1 MEVSRVLDPAIAAFF
16 AERKEAWLKKN
27 ISAAMSDTE
36 VLEKQQECEQNFLL
50 DNWLPDAARR
60 ICSRALTTHPS
71 KFSHPSTGV
80 GKTNIKDGTFV
91 SPVLFEGNQR
101 NDGFVRSGN
110 VRFDLTDSVGD
121 AGALAAEDFL
131 RVTLSDGMS
140 VLQHIE
146 SETKVARELLT
157 VKGLDYEQLRSSFL
171 AIKSTSEETSTNS
184 KIKQVYFPVADQQ
197 YHLLSLLTHS
207 GHLFELRQ
215 RLDAL
220 RFSNEA
226 NDARECKKANRFH
239 PVGYQ
244 EIFGLTTIGFGG
256 TKPANISVLNNKFA
270 GKAHLLASMPPEL
283 TPRDI
288 RLPRT
293 DFFIESF
300 NAWQAKEVL
309 ESLHR
314 LFLTDYNNI
323 NLRDGRD
330 YRIQQYVDLVIEK
343 MWQVRLFLE
352 AYSGE
357 LSSALPLEQKI
368 WLYPEFAEQRQQED
382 EWLDKIIRHIA
393 RGLINHYSRSKVIT
407 NPVTLADQELLAIEE
422 VVASNKENLR

>member
-1 MEVSRVLDPAIAAFF
+1 MIDPAIATFF

-27 ISAAMSDTE
+27 ISTAMSDTE

-50 DNWLPDAARR
+50 DNWLPDAAK
-60 ICSRALTTHPS
+60 RAGQISVASHPCT
-71 KFSHPSTGV
+71 FSHPSARKNKNGY
-80 GKTNIKDGTFV
+80 V
-91 SPVLFEGNQR
+91 SSIIAKNKPR
-101 NDGFVRSGN
+101 IDGFLRSGN
-110 VRFDLTDSVGD
+110 VSVEPD
-121 AGALAAEDFL
+121 ALGNAAALDVYKFL
-131 RVTLSDGMS
+131 SLEMSDQRS
-140 VLQHIE
+140 LLVHIE
-146 SETKVARELLT
+146 QESELARQLL
-157 VKGLDYEQLRSSFL
+157 DIPSCEYQALRDGFLKMVDSDQASVSS
-171 AIKSTSEETSTNS
+171 S
-184 KIKQVYFPVADQQ
+184 KIKQVYFPIADGE

-207 GHLFELRQ
+207 GHLFELRK

-220 RFSNEA
+220 RFGDAVKE
-226 NDARECKKANRFH
+226 ARECKKTNHFH
-239 PVGYQ
+239 PAGYQ

-256 TKPANISVLNNKFA
+256 TKPQNISVLNNQNA
-270 GKAHLLASMPPEL
+270 GKAHLLASIPPEL

-293 DFFIESF
+293 DFFKESF
-300 NAWQAKEVL
+300 TAWQAKEVL

-314 LFLTDYNNI
+314 LFQTDYNNV

-352 AYSGE
+352 EYSGE

-393 RGLINHYSRSKVIT
+393 RGFINHYSRSKVIA
-407 NPVTLADQELLAIEE
+407 NPVTLADQELLAIEK

>member
-1 MEVSRVLDPAIAAFF
+1 MEGSRVLDPAIAAFF

-50 DNWLPDAARR
+50 DNWLPDAAK
-60 ICSRALTTHPS
+60 RAGQIAVASHPCT
-71 KFSHPSTGV
+71 FSHPSARKNKNGY
-80 GKTNIKDGTFV
+80 V
-91 SPVLFEGNQR
+91 SSIIAKNKPR
-101 NDGFVRSGN
+101 IDGFLRSGN
-110 VRFDLTDSVGD
+110 VSVEPD
-121 AGALAAEDFL
+121 ALGNAAALDVYKFL
-131 RVTLSDGMS
+131 SLEMSDQRS
-140 VLQHIE
+140 LLVHIE
-146 SETKVARELLT
+146 QESELARQLL
-157 VKGLDYEQLRSSFL
+157 DIPSCEYQALRDGFLKMVDSDQASVSS
-171 AIKSTSEETSTNS
+171 S
-184 KIKQVYFPVADQQ
+184 KIKQVYFPIADGE

-207 GHLFELRQ
+207 GHLFELRK

-220 RFSNEA
+220 RFGDAVKE
-226 NDARECKKANRFH
+226 ARECKKTNHFH
-239 PVGYQ
+239 PAGYQ

-256 TKPANISVLNNKFA
+256 TKPQNISVLNNQNA
-270 GKAHLLASMPPEL
+270 GKAHLLASIPPEL
-283 TPRDI
+283 TSRDI
-288 RLPRT
+288 RLPKT
-293 DFFIESF
+293 DFFKESF
-300 NAWQAKEVL
+300 TARQAKEVL
-309 ESLHR
+309 EALHR

-323 NLRDGRD
+323 NIRDGRD

-368 WLYPEFAEQRQQED
+368 WLYPEFAEQRHQED

-407 NPVTLADQELLAIEE
+407 SPITLADQELLAIEK

>member
-1 MEVSRVLDPAIAAFF
+1 
-16 AERKEAWLKKN
+16 
-27 ISAAMSDTE
+27 MSDAE

-50 DNWLPDAARR
+50 DNWLPDAAK
-60 ICSRALTTHPS
+60 RAGQIAVASHPCT
-71 KFSHPSTGV
+71 FSHPSARKNKNGY
-80 GKTNIKDGTFV
+80 V
-91 SPVLFEGNQR
+91 SSIIAKNKPR
-101 NDGFVRSGN
+101 IDGFLRSGN
-110 VRFDLTDSVGD
+110 VSVEPD
-121 AGALAAEDFL
+121 ALGNAAALDVYKFL
-131 RVTLSDGMS
+131 SLEMSDQRS
-140 VLQHIE
+140 LLVHIE
-146 SETKVARELLT
+146 QESELARQLL
-157 VKGLDYEQLRSSFL
+157 DIPSCEYQALRDGFLKMVDSDQASVSS
-171 AIKSTSEETSTNS
+171 S
-184 KIKQVYFPVADQQ
+184 KIKQVYFPIADGE

-207 GHLFELRQ
+207 GHLFELRK

-220 RFSNEA
+220 RFGDAVKE
-226 NDARECKKANRFH
+226 ARECKKTNHFH
-239 PVGYQ
+239 PAGYQ

-256 TKPANISVLNNKFA
+256 TKPQNISVLNNQNA
-270 GKAHLLASMPPEL
+270 GKAHLLASIPPEL
-283 TPRDI
+283 TSRDI
-288 RLPRT
+288 RLPKT
-293 DFFIESF
+293 DFFKESF

-314 LFLTDYNNI
+314 LFQTDYNNI

-422 VVASNKENLR
+422 VVASNKEHLR

>member
-1 MEVSRVLDPAIAAFF
+1 MEESGVIDPAIAAFF
-16 AERKEAWLKKN
+16 AERKDAWLKKN
-27 ISAAMSDTE
+27 ISAAMSDAQ

-91 SPVLFEGNQR
+91 TPVLFAGNQR

-121 AGALAAEDFL
+121 ASALAAEDFL

-157 VKGLDYEQLRSSFL
+157 VKGVDYEQLRSSFL
-171 AIKSTSEETSTNS
+171 AIKSTSEGTSTNS

-215 RLDAL
+215 RLDEL
-220 RFSNEA
+220 GRETNRVREYKKL
-226 NDARECKKANRFH
+226 NQYHPAR
-239 PVGYQ
+239 YQ

-270 GKAHLLASMPPEL
+270 GKAHLLASIPPEL

-288 RLPRT
+288 RLPKT
-293 DFFIESF
+293 DFFKESF
-300 NAWQAKEVL
+300 TAWQAKEVL
-309 ESLHR
+309 EALHR

-368 WLYPEFAEQRQQED
+368 WLYPEFAEQRQKED
-382 EWLDKIIRHIA
+382 EWLDKILRHIA
-393 RGLINHYSRSKVIT
+393 RGLINHYSRSKVLT

>member
-1 MEVSRVLDPAIAAFF
+1 MEGSRVLDPAIAAFF

-27 ISAAMSDTE
+27 ISAAMSDAE

-50 DNWLPDAARR
+50 DNWLPDAAK
-60 ICSRALTTHPS
+60 RAGQISVASHPCT
-71 KFSHPSTGV
+71 FSHPSARKNKNGY
-80 GKTNIKDGTFV
+80 V
-91 SPVLFEGNQR
+91 SSIIAKNKPR
-101 NDGFVRSGN
+101 IDGFLRSGN
-110 VRFDLTDSVGD
+110 VSVEPD
-121 AGALAAEDFL
+121 ALGNAAALDVYKFL
-131 RVTLSDGMS
+131 SLEMSDQRS
-140 VLQHIE
+140 LLVHIE
-146 SETKVARELLT
+146 QESELARQLL
-157 VKGLDYEQLRSSFL
+157 DIPSCEYQALRDGFLKMVDSDQASVSS
-171 AIKSTSEETSTNS
+171 S
-184 KIKQVYFPVADQQ
+184 KIKQVYFPIADGE

-207 GHLFELRQ
+207 GHLFELRK

-220 RFSNEA
+220 RFGDAVKE
-226 NDARECKKANRFH
+226 ARECKKTNHFH
-239 PVGYQ
+239 PAGYQ

-256 TKPANISVLNNKFA
+256 TKPQNISVLNNQNA
-270 GKAHLLASMPPEL
+270 GKAHLLASIPPEL

-293 DFFIESF
+293 DFFKESF

-357 LSSALPLEQKI
+357 LSSVLPLEQKI
-368 WLYPEFAEQRQQED
+368 WLYPEFAEQRHQED

-407 NPVTLADQELLAIEE
+407 SPITLADQELLAIEK

>member
-1 MEVSRVLDPAIAAFF
+1 MEGSRVLDPSIAAFF

-36 VLEKQQECEQNFLL
+36 VLEKQQECEQNYLL
-50 DNWLPDAARR
+50 DNWLPDAAK
-60 ICSRALTTHPS
+60 RAGQISVASHPCT
-71 KFSHPSTGV
+71 FSHPSARKNKNGY
-80 GKTNIKDGTFV
+80 V
-91 SPVLFEGNQR
+91 SSIIAKNKPR
-101 NDGFVRSGN
+101 IDGFLRSGN
-110 VRFDLTDSVGD
+110 VSVEPD
-121 AGALAAEDFL
+121 ALGNAAALDVYKFL
-131 RVTLSDGMS
+131 SLEMSDQRS
-140 VLQHIE
+140 LLVHIE
-146 SETKVARELLT
+146 QESELARQLL
-157 VKGLDYEQLRSSFL
+157 DIPSCEYQALRDGFLKMVDSDQASVSS
-171 AIKSTSEETSTNS
+171 S
-184 KIKQVYFPVADQQ
+184 KIKQVYFPIADGE

-207 GHLFELRQ
+207 GHLFELRK

-220 RFSNEA
+220 RFGDAVKE
-226 NDARECKKANRFH
+226 ARECKKTNHFH
-239 PVGYQ
+239 PAGYQ

-256 TKPANISVLNNKFA
+256 TKPQNISVLNNQNA
-270 GKAHLLASMPPEL
+270 GKAHLLASIPPEL

-293 DFFIESF
+293 EFFKESF
-300 NAWQAKEVL
+300 TAWQAKEVL
-309 ESLHR
+309 EALHR

-323 NLRDGRD
+323 NIRDGRD

-357 LSSALPLEQKI
+357 LSSALPLDQKI

-407 NPVTLADQELLAIEE
+407 NPVTLADQELLAIEK

>member
-1 MEVSRVLDPAIAAFF
+1 MIDPAIAAFF

-27 ISAAMSDTE
+27 ISAAMSDAE

-50 DNWLPDAARR
+50 DNWLPDAAK
-60 ICSRALTTHPS
+60 RAGQISVASHPCT
-71 KFSHPSTGV
+71 FSHPSARKNKNGY
-80 GKTNIKDGTFV
+80 V
-91 SPVLFEGNQR
+91 SSIIAKNKPR
-101 NDGFVRSGN
+101 IDGFLRSGN
-110 VRFDLTDSVGD
+110 VSVEPD
-121 AGALAAEDFL
+121 ALGNAAALDVYKFL
-131 RVTLSDGMS
+131 SLEMSDQRS
-140 VLQHIE
+140 LLVHIE
-146 SETKVARELLT
+146 QESELARQLL
-157 VKGLDYEQLRSSFL
+157 DIPSCEFQALRDGFLKMVDSDQASVSS
-171 AIKSTSEETSTNS
+171 S
-184 KIKQVYFPVADQQ
+184 KIKQVYFPIADGE

-207 GHLFELRQ
+207 GHLFELRK

-220 RFSNEA
+220 RFGDAVKE
-226 NDARECKKANRFH
+226 ARECKKMNHFH
-239 PVGYQ
+239 PAAYQ

-256 TKPANISVLNNKFA
+256 TKPQNISVLNNQNA
-270 GKAHLLASMPPEL
+270 GKAHLLASIPPEL

-293 DFFIESF
+293 DFFKESF
-300 NAWQAKEVL
+300 TAWQAKEVL
-309 ESLHR
+309 EALHR
-314 LFLTDYNNI
+314 LFQTDYNNI

-368 WLYPEFAEQRQQED
+368 WLYPEFAEQRHQED

-407 NPVTLADQELLAIEE
+407 NPVTLADHELLAIQK

>member
-50 DNWLPDAARR
+50 DNWLPDAAK
-60 ICSRALTTHPS
+60 RAGQIAVASHPCT
-71 KFSHPSTGV
+71 FSHPSARKNKNGY
-80 GKTNIKDGTFV
+80 V
-91 SPVLFEGNQR
+91 SSIIAKNKPR
-101 NDGFVRSGN
+101 IDGFLRSGN
-110 VRFDLTDSVGD
+110 VSVEPD
-121 AGALAAEDFL
+121 ALGNAAALDVYKFL
-131 RVTLSDGMS
+131 SLEMSDQRS
-140 VLQHIE
+140 LLVHIE
-146 SETKVARELLT
+146 QESELARQLL
-157 VKGLDYEQLRSSFL
+157 DIPSCEYQALRDGFLKMVDSDQASVSS
-171 AIKSTSEETSTNS
+171 S
-184 KIKQVYFPVADQQ
+184 KIKQVYFPIADGE

-207 GHLFELRQ
+207 GHLFELRK

-220 RFSNEA
+220 RFGDAVKE
-226 NDARECKKANRFH
+226 ARECKKTNHFH
-239 PVGYQ
+239 PAGYQ

-256 TKPANISVLNNKFA
+256 TKPQNISVLNNQNA
-270 GKAHLLASMPPEL
+270 GKAHLLASIPPEL

-288 RLPRT
+288 RLPKT
-293 DFFIESF
+293 DFFKESF

-314 LFLTDYNNI
+314 LFQTDYNNI

-407 NPVTLADQELLAIEE
+407 NPVTLADQELLAIEK

>member
-1 MEVSRVLDPAIAAFF
+1 MEGSRVLDPVIAAFF

-27 ISAAMSDTE
+27 ISAAMSDAE

-50 DNWLPDAARR
+50 DNWLPDAAK
-60 ICSRALTTHPS
+60 RAGQIAVASHPCT
-71 KFSHPSTGV
+71 FSHPSARKNKNGY
-80 GKTNIKDGTFV
+80 V
-91 SPVLFEGNQR
+91 SSIIAKNKPR
-101 NDGFVRSGN
+101 IDGFLRSGN
-110 VRFDLTDSVGD
+110 VSVEPD
-121 AGALAAEDFL
+121 ALGNAAALDVYKFL
-131 RVTLSDGMS
+131 SLEMSDQRS
-140 VLQHIE
+140 LLVHIE
-146 SETKVARELLT
+146 QESELARQLL
-157 VKGLDYEQLRSSFL
+157 DIPSCEYQALRDGFLKMVDSDQASVSS
-171 AIKSTSEETSTNS
+171 S
-184 KIKQVYFPVADQQ
+184 KIKQVYFPIADGE

-207 GHLFELRQ
+207 GHLFELRK

-220 RFSNEA
+220 RFGDAVKE
-226 NDARECKKANRFH
+226 ARECKKTNHFH
-239 PVGYQ
+239 PAGYQ

-256 TKPANISVLNNKFA
+256 TKPQNISVLNNQNA
-270 GKAHLLASMPPEL
+270 GKAHLLASIPPEL

-293 DFFIESF
+293 DFFKESF

-357 LSSALPLEQKI
+357 LSSVLPLEQKI
-368 WLYPEFAEQRQQED
+368 WLYPEFAEQRHQED

-407 NPVTLADQELLAIEE
+407 SPITLADQELLAIEK

>member
-1 MEVSRVLDPAIAAFF
+1 MEGSRVLDPAIAAFF

-50 DNWLPDAARR
+50 DNWLPDAAK
-60 ICSRALTTHPS
+60 RAGQISVASHPCT
-71 KFSHPSTGV
+71 FSHPSARKNKNGY
-80 GKTNIKDGTFV
+80 V
-91 SPVLFEGNQR
+91 SSIIAKNKPR
-101 NDGFVRSGN
+101 IDGFLRSGN
-110 VRFDLTDSVGD
+110 VSVEPD
-121 AGALAAEDFL
+121 ALGNAAALDVYKFL
-131 RVTLSDGMS
+131 SLEMSDQRS
-140 VLQHIE
+140 LLVHIE
-146 SETKVARELLT
+146 QESELARQLLDIPSCEYQ
-157 VKGLDYEQLRSSFL
+157 VLRDGFLKMVDSDQASVSS
-171 AIKSTSEETSTNS
+171 S
-184 KIKQVYFPVADQQ
+184 KIKQVYFPIADGE

-207 GHLFELRQ
+207 GHLFELRK

-220 RFSNEA
+220 RFGDAVKE
-226 NDARECKKANRFH
+226 ARECKKTNHFH
-239 PVGYQ
+239 PAGYQ

-256 TKPANISVLNNKFA
+256 TKPQNISVLNNQNA

-293 DFFIESF
+293 DFFTESF
-300 NAWQAKEVL
+300 TAWQAKEVL
-309 ESLHR
+309 DALHR

-368 WLYPEFAEQRQQED
+368 WLYPEFAEQRHQED
-382 EWLDKIIRHIA
+382 EWLDKIIRHVA

-407 NPVTLADQELLAIEE
+407 NPVTLADHELLAIQK

>member
-1 MEVSRVLDPAIAAFF
+1 MEGSRVLDPAIAAFF

-27 ISAAMSDTE
+27 ISAAMSDAE

-50 DNWLPDAARR
+50 DNWLPDAAK
-60 ICSRALTTHPS
+60 RAGQISVASHPCT
-71 KFSHPSTGV
+71 FSHPSARKNKNGY
-80 GKTNIKDGTFV
+80 V
-91 SPVLFEGNQR
+91 SSIIAKNKPR
-101 NDGFVRSGN
+101 IDGFLRSGN
-110 VRFDLTDSVGD
+110 VSVEPD
-121 AGALAAEDFL
+121 ALGNAAALDVYKFL
-131 RVTLSDGMS
+131 SLEMSDQRSLLM
-140 VLQHIE
+140 HIE
-146 SETKVARELLT
+146 QESELARQLL
-157 VKGLDYEQLRSSFL
+157 DIPSCEYQALRDGFLKMVDSDQASVSS
-171 AIKSTSEETSTNS
+171 S
-184 KIKQVYFPVADQQ
+184 KIKQVYFPIADGE

-207 GHLFELRQ
+207 GHLFELRK

-220 RFSNEA
+220 RFGDEVKE
-226 NDARECKKANRFH
+226 ARECKKTNHFH
-239 PVGYQ
+239 PAGYQ

-256 TKPANISVLNNKFA
+256 TKPQNISVLNNQNA
-270 GKAHLLASMPPEL
+270 GKAHLLASLPPEL

-293 DFFIESF
+293 DFFKESF
-300 NAWQAKEVL
+300 TAWQAKEVL

-314 LFLTDYNNI
+314 LFQTDYNNI

-352 AYSGE
+352 EYSGE

-393 RGLINHYSRSKVIT
+393 RGLINHYSRSKVLT

>member
-1 MEVSRVLDPAIAAFF
+1 MEGSRVLDPAIAAFF

-50 DNWLPDAARR
+50 DNWLPDAAQ
-60 ICSRALTTHPS
+60 RAGQISVASHPCT
-71 KFSHPSTGV
+71 FSHPSARKNKNGY
-80 GKTNIKDGTFV
+80 V
-91 SPVLFEGNQR
+91 SSIIAKNKPRV
-101 NDGFVRSGN
+101 DGFLRSGN
-110 VRFDLTDSVGD
+110 VSVEPD
-121 AGALAAEDFL
+121 ALGNAAALDVYKFL
-131 RVTLSDGMS
+131 SLEMSDQRS
-140 VLQHIE
+140 LLVHIE
-146 SETKVARELLT
+146 QESELARQLLDIPSCEYQALRDGFLKM
-157 VKGLDYEQLRSSFL
+157 VDNEQASVSS
-171 AIKSTSEETSTNS
+171 S
-184 KIKQVYFPVADQQ
+184 KIKQVYFPIADGE

-207 GHLFELRQ
+207 GHLFELRK

-220 RFSNEA
+220 RFGDSVKE
-226 NDARECKKANRFH
+226 ARECKKTNHFH
-239 PVGYQ
+239 PAGYQ

-256 TKPANISVLNNKFA
+256 TKPQNISVLNNQNA
-270 GKAHLLASMPPEL
+270 GKAHLLASIPPEL

-288 RLPRT
+288 RLPKT
-293 DFFIESF
+293 DFFKESF
-300 NAWQAKEVL
+300 TAWQAKEVL
-309 ESLHR
+309 EALHR
-314 LFLTDYNNI
+314 LFQTDYNNI

-352 AYSGE
+352 EYSGE

-368 WLYPEFAEQRQQED
+368 WLYPEFAEQRHQED
-382 EWLDKIIRHIA
+382 EWLDKIVRHIA

-407 NPVTLADQELLAIEE
+407 SPITQADQELLAIEK

>member
-1 MEVSRVLDPAIAAFF
+1 MEGSRVLDPAIAAFF

-50 DNWLPDAARR
+50 DNWLPDAAK
-60 ICSRALTTHPS
+60 RAGQIAVASHPCT
-71 KFSHPSTGV
+71 FSHPSARKNKNGY
-80 GKTNIKDGTFV
+80 V
-91 SPVLFEGNQR
+91 SSIIAKNKPR
-101 NDGFVRSGN
+101 IDGFLRSGN
-110 VRFDLTDSVGD
+110 VSVEPD
-121 AGALAAEDFL
+121 ALGNAAALDVYKFL
-131 RVTLSDGMS
+131 SLEMSDQRS
-140 VLQHIE
+140 LLVHIE
-146 SETKVARELLT
+146 QESELARQLLDIPSCEYQALRDGFLKM
-157 VKGLDYEQLRSSFL
+157 VDNEQASVSS
-171 AIKSTSEETSTNS
+171 S
-184 KIKQVYFPVADQQ
+184 KIKQVYFPIADGE

-207 GHLFELRQ
+207 GHLFELRK

-220 RFSNEA
+220 RFGDAVKE
-226 NDARECKKANRFH
+226 ARECKKTNHFRPA
-239 PVGYQ
+239 GYQ

-256 TKPANISVLNNKFA
+256 TKPQNISVLNNQNA
-270 GKAHLLASMPPEL
+270 GKAHLLASIPPEL

-293 DFFIESF
+293 DFFKESF

-357 LSSALPLEQKI
+357 LSSVLPLEQKI
-368 WLYPEFAEQRQQED
+368 WLYPEFAEQRHQED

-407 NPVTLADQELLAIEE
+407 SPITLADQELLAIEK

>member
-1 MEVSRVLDPAIAAFF
+1 MEGSRVLDPAIAAFF

-50 DNWLPDAARR
+50 DNWLPDAAK
-60 ICSRALTTHPS
+60 RAGQISVASHPCT
-71 KFSHPSTGV
+71 FSHPSARKNKNGY
-80 GKTNIKDGTFV
+80 V
-91 SPVLFEGNQR
+91 SSIIAKNKPR
-101 NDGFVRSGN
+101 IDGFLRSGN
-110 VRFDLTDSVGD
+110 VSVEPD
-121 AGALAAEDFL
+121 ALGNAAALDVYKFL
-131 RVTLSDGMS
+131 SLEMSDQRS
-140 VLQHIE
+140 LLVHIE
-146 SETKVARELLT
+146 QESELARQLLDIPSCEYQ
-157 VKGLDYEQLRSSFL
+157 VLRDGFLKMVDSDQASVSS
-171 AIKSTSEETSTNS
+171 S
-184 KIKQVYFPVADQQ
+184 KIKQVYFPIADGE

-207 GHLFELRQ
+207 GHLFELRK

-220 RFSNEA
+220 RFGDAVKE
-226 NDARECKKANRFH
+226 ARECKKTNHFH
-239 PVGYQ
+239 PAGYQ

-256 TKPANISVLNNKFA
+256 TKPQNISVLNNQNA

-288 RLPRT
+288 RLPKT
-293 DFFIESF
+293 DFFTESF
-300 NAWQAKEVL
+300 TAWQAKEVL
-309 ESLHR
+309 DALHR

-368 WLYPEFAEQRQQED
+368 WLYPEFAEQRHQED
-382 EWLDKIIRHIA
+382 EWLDKIIRHVA

-407 NPVTLADQELLAIEE
+407 NPVTLADHELLAIQK

>member
-1 MEVSRVLDPAIAAFF
+1 MLDPAIAAFF

-50 DNWLPDAARR
+50 DNWLPDAAK
-60 ICSRALTTHPS
+60 RAGQISVASHPCT
-71 KFSHPSTGV
+71 FSHPSARKNKNGY
-80 GKTNIKDGTFV
+80 V
-91 SPVLFEGNQR
+91 SSIIAKNKPR
-101 NDGFVRSGN
+101 IDGFLRSGN
-110 VRFDLTDSVGD
+110 VSVEPD
-121 AGALAAEDFL
+121 ALGNAAALDVYKFL
-131 RVTLSDGMS
+131 SLEMSDQRS
-140 VLQHIE
+140 LLVHIE
-146 SETKVARELLT
+146 QESELARQLLDIPSCEYQ
-157 VKGLDYEQLRSSFL
+157 VLRDGFLKMVDSDQASVSS
-171 AIKSTSEETSTNS
+171 S
-184 KIKQVYFPVADQQ
+184 KIKQVYFPIADGE

-207 GHLFELRQ
+207 GHLFELRK

-220 RFSNEA
+220 RFGDAVKE
-226 NDARECKKANRFH
+226 ARECKKTNHFH
-239 PVGYQ
+239 PAGYQ

-256 TKPANISVLNNKFA
+256 TKPQNISVLNNQNA

-288 RLPRT
+288 RLPKT
-293 DFFIESF
+293 DFFTESF
-300 NAWQAKEVL
+300 TAWQAKEVL
-309 ESLHR
+309 DALHR

-368 WLYPEFAEQRQQED
+368 WLYPEFAEQRHQED
-382 EWLDKIIRHIA
+382 EWLDKIIRHVA

-407 NPVTLADQELLAIEE
+407 NPVTLADHELLAIQK

>member
-1 MEVSRVLDPAIAAFF
+1 MIDPAITAFF

-27 ISAAMSDTE
+27 ISAAMSDAE

-50 DNWLPDAARR
+50 DNWLPDAAK
-60 ICSRALTTHPS
+60 RAGQISVASHPCT
-71 KFSHPSTGV
+71 FSHPSARKNKNGY
-80 GKTNIKDGTFV
+80 V
-91 SPVLFEGNQR
+91 SSIIAKNKPR
-101 NDGFVRSGN
+101 IDGFLRSGN
-110 VRFDLTDSVGD
+110 VSVEQD
-121 AGALAAEDFL
+121 ALGNAAALDVYKFL
-131 RVTLSDGMS
+131 SLEMSDQRS
-140 VLQHIE
+140 LLVHIE
-146 SETKVARELLT
+146 QESDLARQLL
-157 VKGLDYEQLRSSFL
+157 DIPSCEYQALRDGFLKMIDSDQASVSS
-171 AIKSTSEETSTNS
+171 S
-184 KIKQVYFPVADQQ
+184 KIKQVYFPIADGE

-207 GHLFELRQ
+207 GHLFELRK

-220 RFSNEA
+220 RFGDAVKE
-226 NDARECKKANRFH
+226 ARECKKTNHFH
-239 PVGYQ
+239 PAGYQ

-256 TKPANISVLNNKFA
+256 TKPQNISVLNNQNA
-270 GKAHLLASMPPEL
+270 GKAHLLVSIPPEL

-293 DFFIESF
+293 DFFKESF
-300 NAWQAKEVL
+300 TAWQAKEVL
-309 ESLHR
+309 EALHR
-314 LFLTDYNNI
+314 LFQTDYNNV

-368 WLYPEFAEQRQQED
+368 WLYPEFADLRHQED

-407 NPVTLADQELLAIEE
+407 SPITLADQELLAIEK